1 MAKLETMTV
10 HRKFG
15 ELSAGGLG
23 HRGWVRALL
32 LDRDGVLIENVPY
45 LADPNLVRPIA
56 GVRTALVAA
65 RAAGLRLGVVTN
77 QSGIGR
83 GIVGAEDVERVNQF
97 VDQELGC
104 FDVWQLCPH
113 TPEDWCGCRKPAPGL
128 VHRAAYL
135 LGLPP
140 AACVVIGDRLT
151 DLQAAQRAGAF
162 AILVPSPDTT
172 AEEQRAAGVV
182 VGTLGEAVDYV
193 AQLETA
199 R

>member
-1 MAKLETMTV
+1 MTA
-10 HRKFG
+10 HRKFE
-15 ELSAGGLG
+15 ELPGGALE

-83 GIVGAEDVERVNQF
+83 GIVAAEDVDRVNQL
-97 VDQELGC
+97 VDRELGS
-104 FDVWQLCPH
+104 FDVWQVCPH
-113 TPEDWCGCRKPAPGL
+113 TPEDCCGCRKPAPGL
-128 VHRAAYL
+128 VHRAAGV
-135 LGLPP
+135 LGLPA
-140 AACVVIGDRLT
+140 AACAVIGDRLT
-151 DLQAAQRAGAF
+151 DLQAAQSAGAF
-162 AILVPSPDTT
+162 AVLVPSPDTT
-172 AEEQRAAGVV
+172 AQERQAAAVAV
-182 VGTLGEAVDYV
+182 ATLGEAVDYV
-193 AQLETA
+193 AQLEMV